1 MRDVLDRA
9 YTPPA
14 LAAAIVNRMAQ
25 WGYLTSGQRVWE
37 PCAGQGAFV
46 AALLRVDLDEYPPLE
61 VFASDIDE
69 GATLKLD
76 GLDPTLRDDV
86 WGWQVGHDALH
97 GWPEQFG
104 GDLPDWVISNPPFA
118 RHTGRWNVCKCGGK
132 ADCLK
137 CDGEGSV
144 PVMETIWHEHV
155 RMALNTAR
163 VGVAMLLRNSW
174 IEPVEGR
181 LELVDQI
188 NEMWPV
194 TPRPSYSTPT
204 GPSRGTDSVGATV
217 FIWRK
222 DGVVPEKPVTTL
234 KWSRVGKE

>member
-14 LAAAIVNRMAQ
+14 LAAAIVNRMAR
-25 WGYLTSGQRVWE
+25 WGYLRSGQRVWE
-37 PCAGQGAFV
+37 PCAGQGAFTQ
-46 AALLRVDLDEYPPLE
+46 ALTRAHAQTHASIRPELFVY
-61 VFASDIDE
+61 ASDIDPQA
-69 GATLKLD
+69 GAHK
-76 GLDPTLRDDV
+76 DDRIC
-86 WGWQVGHDALH
+86 GFQHSHDALQ

-104 GDLPDWVISNPPFA
+104 VDPPDWVISNPPFA
-118 RHTGRWNVCKCGGK
+118 RHTGRWSVCKCGGK

-137 CDGEGSV
+137 CDGVGQV

-155 RMALNTAR
+155 KMALNTAR